1 MRDETVAKNYAE
13 TLLEVADR
21 NEGLEIFGDGIEMV
35 ARFLDE
41 NQNFR
46 MFLET
51 PRISV
56 SQKKE
61 VIQSVF
67 SDKLPVMLINFL
79 VVVLDKRRQRILGDI
94 AREYQIL
101 LDQRLNRMR
110 IEVTVARSMDASYQ
124 TELQDKLT
132 TLIGCQAIS
141 DIRVDPMILG
151 GIIVRAGDM
160 IYDGSLRR
168 KLDGMRR
175 KLLMTDLHPVGDS

>member
-1 MRDETVAKNYAE
+1 
-13 TLLEVADR
+13 
-21 NEGLEIFGDGIEMV
+21 
-35 ARFLDE
+35 
-41 NQNFR
+41 
-46 MFLET
+46 
-51 PRISV
+51 
-56 SQKKE
+56 
-61 VIQSVF
+61 
-67 SDKLPVMLINFL
+67 
-79 VVVLDKRRQRILGDI
+79 
-94 AREYQIL
+94 
-101 LDQRLNRMR
+101 
-110 IEVTVARSMDASYQ
+110 MDASYQ